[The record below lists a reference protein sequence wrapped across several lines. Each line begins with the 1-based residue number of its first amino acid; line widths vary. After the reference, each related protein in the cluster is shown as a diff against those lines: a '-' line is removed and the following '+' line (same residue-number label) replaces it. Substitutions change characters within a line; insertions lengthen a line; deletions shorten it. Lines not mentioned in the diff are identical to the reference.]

1 MHWASGPSPYRPLS
15 YVNCRQMNSM
25 PAVNPEILQWARTTA
40 GLPPEVAARKL
51 QINEARGI
59 SGAERL
65 AALEDGTQQ
74 PSRALLR
81 RMAEQYRRPLVSFY
95 LDAVPHRGD
104 RGEDFRTLPEQR
116 DPGENALLDALL
128 RDLKTRQGL
137 LRAALEDDEDTQPL
151 AFIGSTTQ
159 NRGVRMVGRAIATA
173 IGFSCDAF
181 RSASNPEV
189 AFKELRASIENVGI
203 YVLLVGNLGNY
214 RTTFSVNT
222 FRGIALAD
230 PIAPFVVIN
239 AGDAKTAW
247 SFTLLHELAHLW
259 LDASGVSGPVTADIA
274 IERFC
279 NDVASEML
287 VPSAEIEA
295 LALPR
300 AFDMGTAVAA
310 IDAFAAARN
319 VSRSMVA
326 YKLYRGQRLSAPQ
339 WESLQRHYRE
349 LWAQQREHRKGERSE
364 TSTGPDANVV
374 LRSWLGPALLGTTR
388 RLLRAGDLSTT
399 KASKVLGIKPTRVGK
414 ILQLSEPPE
423 RRRG

>member
-1 MHWASGPSPYRPLS
+1 
-15 YVNCRQMNSM
+15 M

-40 GLPPEVAARKL
+40 GLPPEVAAHKL
-51 QINEARGI
+51 AIGDARGV
-59 SGAERL
+59 SGVERL
-65 AALEDGTQQ
+65 AALEDGTAV
-74 PSRALLR
+74 PTPALLR

-95 LDAVPHRGD
+95 LKAVPRKGD
-104 RGEDFRTLPEQR
+104 RGEDFRTLPEQH

-137 LRAALEDDEDTQPL
+137 LRAALEDDEDTEALP
-151 AFIGSTTQ
+151 FVGSAT
-159 NRGVRMVGRAIATA
+159 RKMGVQAVGRSIAA
-173 IGFSCDAF
+173 EIGFSRDAF
-181 RSASNPEV
+181 RSASNPEA
-189 AFKELRASIENVGI
+189 AFKALRASVENVGI

-214 RTTFSVNT
+214 LTAFSVNT

-247 SFTLLHELAHLW
+247 SFTLLHELVHLW
-259 LDASGVSGPVTADIA
+259 LGASGVSGPVTADIA

-287 VPSAEIEA
+287 VPSAEIDA

-300 AFDMGTAVAA
+300 AFNMGATVAA
-310 IDAFAAARN
+310 IDAFAAERN

-339 WESLQRHYRE
+339 WESLQQHYRE
-349 LWAQQREHRKGERSE
+349 LWVQQRDRRKERAKPGS
-364 TSTGPDANVV
+364 GPDSNIV
-374 LRSWLGPALLGTTR
+374 LRSWLGPALLDTTQ

-399 KASKVLGIKPTRVGK
+399 KAGKVLGIKPTRVGT

-423 RRRG
+423 RHRG

>member
-1 MHWASGPSPYRPLS
+1 
-15 YVNCRQMNSM
+15 M

-40 GLPPEVAARKL
+40 GLPPEVAAHKL
-51 QINEARGI
+51 EIGDVRGV
-59 SGAERL
+59 SGVERL
-65 AALEDGTQQ
+65 AALEDGTAQ
-74 PSRALLR
+74 PTPALLR

-95 LDAVPHRGD
+95 LKSVPAKGD

-116 DPGENALLDALL
+116 DPSENALLDALL

-151 AFIGSTTQ
+151 AFIGSATQ
-159 NRGVRMVGRAIATA
+159 REGVRAIGRSIAAT
-173 IGFSCDAF
+173 IGFSRDAF
-181 RSASNPEV
+181 RSARNPEV
-189 AFKELRASIENVGI
+189 AFKELRASVENVGI

-214 RTTFSVNT
+214 LTAFSVNT

-230 PIAPFVVIN
+230 PIAPFVVLN

-259 LDASGVSGPVTADIA
+259 LGASGVSGPVTADIA

-287 VPSAEIEA
+287 VPRVELED

-300 AFDMGTAVAA
+300 AFDMAAAVAA
-310 IDAFAAARN
+310 IDAFAAERN

-326 YKLYRGQRLSAPQ
+326 YKLYRAQRLSAPQ
-339 WESLQRHYRE
+339 WEGLHQHYRD
-349 LWAQQREHRKGERSE
+349 LWLQQRERKKGERSE
-364 TSTGPDANVV
+364 GSTGPNGNVV
-374 LRSWLGPALLGTTR
+374 LRSWLGPALVGTTR

-399 KASKVLGIKPTRVGK
+399 KASKVLGVKPTRVGK

>member
-1 MHWASGPSPYRPLS
+1 
-15 YVNCRQMNSM
+15 M

-40 GLPPEVAARKL
+40 GLPPEVAAQKL
-51 QINEARGI
+51 AIGDARGV
-59 SGAERL
+59 SGVERL
-65 AALEDGTQQ
+65 AALEDGTVA
-74 PSRALLR
+74 PTPAMLR

-95 LDAVPHRGD
+95 LKAVPRKGD
-104 RGEDFRTLPEQR
+104 RGEDFRTLPEQH

-151 AFIGSTTQ
+151 SFVGSAT
-159 NRGVRMVGRAIATA
+159 RKMGVQAVGRSIAAA
-173 IGFSCDAF
+173 IGFSRDAF
-181 RSASNPEV
+181 RSASNPEA
-189 AFKELRASIENVGI
+189 AFKALRASVENVGI

-214 RTTFSVNT
+214 LTAFSVNT

-239 AGDAKTAW
+239 ASDAKTAW

-259 LDASGVSGPVTADIA
+259 LGASGVSGPVTADIA

-287 VPSAEIEA
+287 VPSAEIDA

-300 AFDMGTAVAA
+300 VFNMDAAVAA
-310 IDAFAAARN
+310 IDAFAAERN

-339 WESLQRHYRE
+339 WESLQQHYRE
-349 LWAQQREHRKGERSE
+349 LWVQQRERTKKQSAERDVRIN
-364 TSTGPDANVV
+364 PNIV
-374 LRSWLGPALLGTTR
+374 LRSWLGPALLDTTQ

-399 KASKVLGIKPTRVGK
+399 KAGKVLGIKPTRVGT
-414 ILQLSEPPE
+414 ILQLSEAPE
-423 RRRG
+423 RHRG

>member
-1 MHWASGPSPYRPLS
+1 
-15 YVNCRQMNSM
+15 M

-40 GLPPEVAARKL
+40 GLPSEVAAHKL
-51 QINEARGI
+51 AIGDVRGT
-59 SGAERL
+59 SGVERL
-65 AALEDGTQQ
+65 AALENGTVQ
-74 PSRALLR
+74 PTPALLR

-95 LDAVPHRGD
+95 LKSVPRKGG

-137 LRAALEDDEDTQPL
+137 LRAALEDDEDIQPL
-151 AFIGSTTQ
+151 PFIGSATQ
-159 NRGVRMVGRAIATA
+159 KGGEWAVGRTIAAA
-173 IGFSCDAF
+173 IGFSRDAF
-181 RSASNPEV
+181 RSAKNPEV
-189 AFKELRASIENVGI
+189 AFKELRASVENLGI

-214 RTTFSVNT
+214 LTTFSVNT

-259 LDASGVSGPVTADIA
+259 LGASGVSGPVTADIA

-300 AFDMGTAVAA
+300 TFDMGTAVAA

-326 YKLYRGQRLSAPQ
+326 YKLYRRQRLSTPQ
-339 WESLQRHYRE
+339 WESLQQHYRE
-349 LWAQQREHRKGERSE
+349 LWAQQRERQKGERSE
-364 TSTGPDANVV
+364 TSTGPNPNVV

-399 KASKVLGIKPTRVGK
+399 KAGRVLGIKPTRVGK

>member
-1 MHWASGPSPYRPLS
+1 
-15 YVNCRQMNSM
+15 M

-40 GLPPEVAARKL
+40 GLPPEVAAHKL
-51 QINEARGI
+51 AIGDARGV
-59 SGAERL
+59 SGVERL
-65 AALEDGTQQ
+65 AALEDGTAV
-74 PSRALLR
+74 PTPALLR

-95 LDAVPHRGD
+95 LKAVPRKGD

-116 DPGENALLDALL
+116 DLGEDALLDALL

-137 LRAALEDDEDTQPL
+137 LHAALEDDEDTQPL
-151 AFIGSTTQ
+151 PFIGSATRKTDVQ
-159 NRGVRMVGRAIATA
+159 TVGRSIAAT
-173 IGFSCDAF
+173 IGFSLDVF
-181 RSASNPEV
+181 RSAVNPEA
-189 AFKELRASIENVGI
+189 AFKALRASVENVGI

-214 RTTFSVNT
+214 LTTFSVNT

-259 LDASGVSGPVTADIA
+259 LGASGVSGPVTAEIA

-279 NDVASEML
+279 NDMASEML
-287 VPSAEIEA
+287 VPSVEIDA

-300 AFDMGTAVAA
+300 AFNMGAVVAA
-310 IDAFAAARN
+310 IDAFAAERN

-326 YKLYRGQRLSAPQ
+326 YKLYRGQRLSTPQ
-339 WESLQRHYRE
+339 WESLQQHYRD
-349 LWAQQREHRKGERSE
+349 LWMQQRERRKERAKPGN
-364 TSTGPDANVV
+364 GPDSNIV
-374 LRSWLGPALLGTTR
+374 LRSWLGPALLDTTQ

-399 KASKVLGIKPTRVGK
+399 KAGKVLGIKPTRVGT
-414 ILQLSEPPE
+414 ILQLSEAPE

>member
-1 MHWASGPSPYRPLS
+1 
-15 YVNCRQMNSM
+15 M

-40 GLPPEVAARKL
+40 GLPPEVAAHKL
-51 QINEARGI
+51 AIGDARGI
-59 SGAERL
+59 SAVDRL
-65 AALEDGTQQ
+65 AALERGAEQ
-74 PSRALLR
+74 PTPALLR
-81 RMAEQYRRPLVSFY
+81 RMAGQYRRPLVSFY
-95 LDAVPHRGD
+95 LKAVPRKGD
-104 RGEDFRTLPEQR
+104 RGEDFRTLPEQH

-151 AFIGSTTQ
+151 PFIDSA
-159 NRGVRMVGRAIATA
+159 NRKMGVQAVGRSIAA
-173 IGFSCDAF
+173 EIGFSRDAF
-181 RSASNPEV
+181 RSASNPEA
-189 AFKELRASIENVGI
+189 AFKALRASVENVGI

-214 RTTFSVNT
+214 LTAFSVNT

-239 AGDAKTAW
+239 PGDAKTAW

-259 LDASGVSGPVTADIA
+259 LGASGVSGPVTADIA

-287 VPSAEIEA
+287 VPSAEIDA

-300 AFDMGTAVAA
+300 AFNMGATVAA
-310 IDAFAAARN
+310 IDAFAAERN
-319 VSRSMVA
+319 VSRSMIA
-326 YKLYRGQRLSAPQ
+326 YKLYRAQRVTATQ
-339 WESLQRHYRE
+339 WDSLQRHYRE
-349 LWAQQREHRKGERSE
+349 LWVQQRERTREQSRKD
-364 TSTGPDANVV
+364 DARINPNVV
-374 LRSWLGPALLGTTR
+374 LRSWLGPALLGTTQ

-399 KASKVLGIKPTRVGK
+399 KAGKVLGVKPTRVGT
-414 ILQLSEPPE
+414 ILQLSESPE